1 MSNPT
6 PMEPLAAVQPSSSQF
21 ESPQFQP
28 TDDVKQEERDRVRST
43 AYQPFVENVPDEHQL
58 SEQHTAQPLHLSR
71 APSTPETTIQDPF
84 REYRHPAT
92 EGMEVSPSQLEH
104 DDLSAIDSAKAS
116 NALSDDASYFPRTTS
131 SDEIEQPVSAL
142 QEIPWDERGSAP
154 PPNPSISSL
163 ATPSRT
169 SIRSG
174 PQPLPPRPA
183 ISLQSFPPPNMDR
196 LSPLEKPTGP
206 ITLYPTQSSYMSR
219 HPPQPTQVLPPRA
232 SPSPQTSKA
241 DFQPPLPSRHP
252 TNPPQS
258 YSQTAYLS
266 DEEAIMKAQKHAR
279 WAISALNFEDVNT
292 AVKELKIALDSLGA
306 RQLS

>member
-1 MSNPT
+1 
-6 PMEPLAAVQPSSSQF
+6 MEPLPTVQPSLSQF

-28 TDDVKQEERDRVRST
+28 ADDVKQEERDRVRST
-43 AYQPFVENVPDEHQL
+43 AYQPFIEDVPDEHQL
-58 SEQHTAQPLHLSR
+58 SEQQIAQPLHLSR

-84 REYRHPAT
+84 KEYHHPST
-92 EGMEVSPSQLEH
+92 EGNSQLGH
-104 DDLSAIDSAKAS
+104 DDLTAIGSAKAN
-116 NALSDDASYFPRTTS
+116 NALSDDASYFPRTPS

-154 PPNPSISSL
+154 PPDPSISSL

-183 ISLQSFPPPNMDR
+183 ISLQSFPPPTMDR
-196 LSPLEKPTGP
+196 LSPLEKPTSP
-206 ITLYPTQSSYMSR
+206 MTSYPTQSSYMSR
-219 HPPQPTQVLPPRA
+219 HPPQPTQILPQYA
-232 SPSPQTSKA
+232 SPSPKPSKVN
-241 DFQPPLPSRHP
+241 FQPPLPSRHP

-306 RQLS
+306 RELT

>member
-1 MSNPT
+1 MSNPA
-6 PMEPLAAVQPSSSQF
+6 PMEPLATEQPSLSQF

-28 TDDVKQEERDRVRST
+28 ADDVKQEERDGVRST
-43 AYQPFVENVPDEHQL
+43 AYQPFVEDVPDEHQQ
-58 SEQHTAQPLHLSR
+58 SEQHIAQPLHLSR

-84 REYRHPAT
+84 REYHHPSTECNSQLGHDELTAT
-92 EGMEVSPSQLEH
+92 E
-104 DDLSAIDSAKAS
+104 SAKAS
-116 NALSDDASYFPRTTS
+116 NALSDDASYFPRTPS

-142 QEIPWDERGSAP
+142 QEIPWDERGSVP

-169 SIRSG
+169 STRSG

-183 ISLQSFPPPNMDR
+183 ISLQSFPPPSMDR
-196 LSPLEKPTGP
+196 LSPVEKSSGP
-206 ITLYPTQSSYMSR
+206 INLYPTQSSYMSR
-219 HPPQPTQVLPPRA
+219 HPPQPTQILPPYA
-232 SPSPQTSKA
+232 SPSPKSSKA
-241 DFQPPLPSRHP
+241 NFQPPLPSRHP
-252 TNPPQS
+252 TNPTQS

-306 RQLS
+306 RQLT

>member
-1 MSNPT
+1 
-6 PMEPLAAVQPSSSQF
+6 MEPLTTIQPSSSQF

-43 AYQPFVENVPDEHQL
+43 AYQPFVEDVPDNPQL
-58 SEQHTAQPLHLSR
+58 SEQYISQPLHLSG
-71 APSTPETTIQDPF
+71 APPTPETTFQDPF
-84 REYRHPAT
+84 REYHHPAT
-92 EGMEVSPSQLEH
+92 EGNSQLGH
-104 DDLSAIDSAKAS
+104 DDLIATESAKAS
-116 NALSDDASYFPRTTS
+116 NALSDDASYFPRRPS
-131 SDEIEQPVSAL
+131 SAEIAQPVSAL
-142 QEIPWDERGSAP
+142 EEIPWDERGSAP

-163 ATPSRT
+163 ANHSPSST
-169 SIRSG
+169 RSG

-196 LSPLEKPTGP
+196 LSPLENPTDP
-206 ITLYPTQSSYMSR
+206 ITLNPTQSSYMSR
-219 HPPQPTQVLPPRA
+219 HPPHPTQILPPHA
-232 SPSPQTSKA
+232 PPSPKPSQA
-241 DFQPPLPSRHP
+241 NFQHPLPSRHP

-306 RQLS
+306 RQLT

>member
-1 MSNPT
+1 
-6 PMEPLAAVQPSSSQF
+6 MEPLATVAPSSSQF

-43 AYQPFVENVPDEHQL
+43 AYQPFIEDVPDEHQL
-58 SEQHTAQPLHLSR
+58 SEQHIAEPLHLSR
-71 APSTPETTIQDPF
+71 APSISETTTQDPL
-84 REYRHPAT
+84 REYHHPAT
-92 EGMEVSPSQLEH
+92 EGMEVYPSQLGH
-104 DDLSAIDSAKAS
+104 DDLTAIESSKAS
-116 NALSDDASYFPRTTS
+116 NTLSDEASYFPRTPS
-131 SDEIEQPVSAL
+131 SDGTEQPVSAL

-163 ATPSRT
+163 TTPSRT
-169 SIRSG
+169 STRSG

-196 LSPLEKPTGP
+196 LSPHEEPTGP

-219 HPPQPTQVLPPRA
+219 HPPQPTQVLPPHA
-232 SPSPQTSKA
+232 SPSPKPPKA
-241 DFQPPLPSRHP
+241 NSQPPLLSRHP